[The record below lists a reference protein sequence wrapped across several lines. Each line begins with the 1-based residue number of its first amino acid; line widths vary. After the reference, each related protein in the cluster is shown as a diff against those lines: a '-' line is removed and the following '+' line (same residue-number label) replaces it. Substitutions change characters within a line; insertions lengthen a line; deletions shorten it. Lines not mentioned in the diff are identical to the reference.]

1 MTVLLTN
8 IYINKIRTLFA
19 LKATTV
25 FHVMPRHDIEK
36 PLAPLGPQPLGR
48 AFHPLSGTVGVDTS
62 SNCCSRVTGYCS
74 LVTIVFSAIGFVGIT
89 AISCAMVFDEK
100 IRSMVT
106 EQLPYISRD
115 VLAIIAT
122 VVCVMCICACMC
134 VFVFRK
140 KTPTTLKQL
149 PSINDV

>member
-25 FHVMPRHDIEK
+25 FHVMPRYDIET
-36 PLAPLGPQPLGR
+36 PLVTHTLGR

-62 SNCCSRVTGYCS
+62 SNCCSR
-74 LVTIVFSAIGFVGIT
+74 VTIVFSAIGFVGIT